1 MAEVPR
7 WQDIDPDPNDRAN
20 IIARRDALN
29 RAFVVEHRT
38 RAEII
43 IDLCRGRKVVDIG
56 CVSHQ
61 AKNINDEKWLHGKI
75 VKVASEC
82 LGVDI
87 DRPGVE
93 AMLEQGFNVLL
104 ADVTGDLTTL
114 RAHGPFDVVV
124 AGEVIEHLGN
134 PEALLLAAHTLLK
147 AEGKLIITT
156 PNPFAPWRAFA
167 GMRRQVWENV
177 DHVIMLFPSGMVELA
192 ERCGFRV
199 TAATT
204 VGGRRLFMEFPGA
217 FRVLAGIL
225 GRALLRKTKGPGPL
239 GVSYPAGYM
248 SPFVAHYVHRLAS
261 LGQLNEKSVYVL
273 EPCTED

>member
-61 AKNINDEKWLHGKI
+61 AKNINDEKWLHGKV

-104 ADVTGDLTTL
+104 ADVTGDLSAL
-114 RAHGPFDVVV
+114 RAHGPFDVMV

-134 PEALLLAAHTLLK
+134 PEALLLAAHALLK
-147 AEGKLIITT
+147 ADGKLIITT

-199 TAATT
+199 TTATT

-217 FRVLAGIL
+217 FRVLAGML

-273 EPCTED
+273 EPCT